1 MRRNND
7 SYDNAM
13 TLIAD
18 PERSV
23 EGVAMLKAV
32 AEYGDPKAMC
42 EYGRLLDTPGAPVT
56 QNPDEAFQWYLRSA
70 EYGNDRGQFYTG
82 LSFYEGRI
90 TEQDLASALKWF
102 TLSAEKGYAIAQ
114 YYLGHMYFHGN
125 GVPQD
130 ETEALRWYRM
140 SVDRECNE
148 ASIALGDIYADPKN
162 KGRNYNEAFSLYS
175 AAMRSGMPIAYYKV
189 GMMHYNGMGRPVN
202 MIAASQRFREG
213 ANLDSMECYYMLG
226 IMYYYG
232 KGVEKDVA
240 KGTRYLTVA
249 EQGKN
254 TDATEFLN
262 KALDRK
268 KKEWKSAND
277 PIKVNRL
284 NTPDLLY
291 IQEDRSERKGGLF
304 GLFRRK

>member
-102 TLSAEKGYAIAQ
+102 TLSAEK
-114 YYLGHMYFHGN
+114 
-125 GVPQD
+125 
-130 ETEALRWYRM
+130 
-140 SVDRECNE
+140 S
-148 ASIALGDIYADPKN
+148 
-162 KGRNYNEAFSLYS
+162 
-175 AAMRSGMPIAYYKV
+175 
-189 GMMHYNGMGRPVN
+189 
-202 MIAASQRFREG
+202 
-213 ANLDSMECYYMLG
+213 
-226 IMYYYG
+226 
-232 KGVEKDVA
+232 
-240 KGTRYLTVA
+240 
-249 EQGKN
+249 
-254 TDATEFLN
+254 
-262 KALDRK
+262 
-268 KKEWKSAND
+268 
-277 PIKVNRL
+277 
-284 NTPDLLY
+284 
-291 IQEDRSERKGGLF
+291 
-304 GLFRRK
+304 